1 MLKPTSKSN
10 KMSIDKQ
17 FLKSKPE
24 CKVTFTLPAKEA
36 KSVEVAG
43 AFNNWTPAKLPLKK
57 RKDGVF
63 KGTINLP
70 VNNSFEF
77 KYVVD
82 GNVWLNDEEAD
93 KLVWNDFAGSENG
106 VLEL

>member
-1 MLKPTSKSN
+1 MAIS
-10 KMSIDKQ
+10 KQ

-24 CKVTFTLPAKEA
+24 CKVTFTVPAKEA

-43 AFNNWTPAKLPLKK
+43 AFNNWTPEKFSLKK

-63 KGTINLP
+63 KGAINLP

-82 GNVWLNDEEAD
+82 GKTWVNDEQAD
-93 KLVWNDFAGSENG
+93 KLVWNDFSGTENG
-106 VLEL
+106 LLEI

>member
-1 MLKPTSKSN
+1 
-10 KMSIDKQ
+10 MSISKQ

-24 CKVTFTLPAKEA
+24 CKVTFTVPAIEA
-36 KSVEVAG
+36 QSVEVVG
-43 AFNNWTPAKLPLKK
+43 AFNNWTPNELPLKK

-77 KYVVD
+77 KYIVD
-82 GNVWLNDEEAD
+82 GTTWVNDEQAD
-93 KLVWNDFAGSENG
+93 KFVWNDFAGSENG
-106 VLEL
+106 ILEL

>member
-1 MLKPTSKSN
+1 
-10 KMSIDKQ
+10 MSISKQ

-24 CKVTFTLPAKEA
+24 CKVTFSVQATEA
-36 KSVEVAG
+36 QSVEVAG
-43 AFNNWTPAKLPLKK
+43 AFNDWVPNKLPLKK

-70 VNNSFEF
+70 INNSFEF

-82 GNVWLNDEEAD
+82 GSKWVNDEQAD
-93 KLVWNDFAGSENG
+93 NFVWNDFAGSENG
-106 VLEL
+106 LLNV

>member
-1 MLKPTSKSN
+1 MAIS
-10 KMSIDKQ
+10 KQ

-24 CKVTFTLPAKEA
+24 CKVTFTVPATEA

-43 AFNNWTPAKLPLKK
+43 AFNDWTPTKFPLKK
-57 RKDGVF
+57 RKDGIF

-70 VNNSFEF
+70 INNSFEF

-82 GNVWLNDEEAD
+82 GEKWVNDEQAD
-93 KLVWNDFAGSENG
+93 QLVWNEYAGSENG
-106 VLEL
+106 LLKV

>member
-1 MLKPTSKSN
+1 
-10 KMSIDKQ
+10 MSISKQ

-24 CKVTFTLPAKEA
+24 CKVTFTVPAIEA
-36 KSVEVAG
+36 QSVEVAG
-43 AFNNWTPAKLPLKK
+43 AFNNWTPNELPLKK

-77 KYVVD
+77 KYIVD
-82 GNVWLNDEEAD
+82 GTTWVNDEQAD
-93 KLVWNDFAGSENG
+93 KFVWNDFAGSENG
-106 VLEL
+106 ILEL